1 ATRRRLRAA
10 LRAWRRAA
18 GRRVGRAVVGA
29 VRLELRAGEAAAR
42 LSRRGAA
49 RGAARGLRRPGRA
62 LPAGRP
68 PRPAAHLPARPRHTT
83 GEEEAVAFEELKE
96 KQRRA
101 WGAAPFEKIA
111 ERGGEAHDELVAAVA
126 PDPGERWLDVATGT
140 GAVALR
146 AARAGADV

>member
-1 ATRRRLRAA
+1 
-10 LRAWRRAA
+10 
-18 GRRVGRAVVGA
+18 
-29 VRLELRAGEAAAR
+29 
-42 LSRRGAA
+42 
-49 RGAARGLRRPGRA
+49 
-62 LPAGRP
+62 
-68 PRPAAHLPARPRHTT
+68 TT

-146 AARAGADV
+146 AARAGADVTGVDYAEPLVETARRLAEEEGLAIHFDVGDAENLPYEDASFDVVSS